1 VQTFLHHTPGRAE
14 FSALLTR
21 EVIMAEAQALKS
33 QNAPVLQ
40 AGQARI
46 AGRLVGL
53 RSRNGQDGRTFYNLF
68 KLPAPDAYSSPQ
80 TVEVRSKERLGARDD
95 DLSIVVQVGGYAR
108 SYKARDD
115 EGETAQVQTA
125 EVTLTFVA
133 FA

>member
-1 VQTFLHHTPGRAE
+1 
-14 FSALLTR
+14 
-21 EVIMAEAQALKS
+21 MAEAQALKS